1 MTPEELAKLA
11 CAGVIEIGGHTV
23 RHPIL
28 AHAPASEQRLE
39 IEENLRSIQ
48 QWIGKPVRA
57 FAYPNGRP
65 GIDYNA
71 DTVAILRKAGIDMA
85 FTTRE
90 EFARPDEPP
99 LERSRFLMLDTLS
112 ASEVAHRLAYSWPR

>member
-1 MTPEELAKLA
+1 MP
-11 CAGVIEIGGHTV
+11 GIEIGGHTV

-28 AHAPASEQRLE
+28 ARASASQQEQE
-39 IEENLRSIQ
+39 IDQNVRSIE

-71 DTVAILRKAGIDMA
+71 ETIAILRKAAIDMA

-90 EFARPDEPP
+90 EFARPDEPS
-99 LERSRFLMLDTLS
+99 LERSRFLVLDTLS
-112 ASEVAHRLAYSWPR
+112 AGELAHRLAYSWPR

>member
-1 MTPEELAKLA
+1 MFHQ
-11 CAGVIEIGGHTV
+11 AGHRGGSPPPPRVH
-23 RHPIL
+23 
-28 AHAPASEQRLE
+28 
-39 IEENLRSIQ
+39 
-48 QWIGKPVRA
+48 

-71 DTVAILRKAGIDMA
+71 ETMAILRKAGIDMA